1 MCFASQ
7 PEDHSAEIAR
17 QQEATRQANIAAGT
31 QKINDAFAQFTPDYF
46 TGIGK
51 NFTDY
56 YMPQLDKQYQ
66 DTRRNLIYGL
76 SNTGGLTSSAGN
88 QSIADLEN
96 QYNLQRQQ
104 VTSGAIDAENQAKS
118 DLENNRSQLISNLE
132 AGSGVESTAQTAMA
146 RAAAMTA
153 PKVYSPLGD
162 VFSQFTNNL
171 KNSALLQANGYQGLP
186 ITQQTFGLGNS
197 STGAVGGSVKT
208 IGG

>member
-1 MCFASQ
+1 MQ
-7 PEDHSAEIAR
+7 
-17 QQEATRQANIAAGT
+17 ATGTAAIWPKLLEQANIAAGT

-51 NFTDY
+51 NFSDY

-104 VTSGAIDAENQAKS
+104 VTGGAIDAENQAKIEEQQNQLS
-118 DLENNRSQLISNLE
+118 EKIAAPEREAAKEKENYE
-132 AGSGVESTAQTAMA
+132 AALNQFKVGNYQSAIASFHLPCVLYNSPRLKYTA
-146 RAAAMTA
+146 
-153 PKVYSPLGD
+153 G
-162 VFSQFTNNL
+162 
-171 KNSALLQANGYQGLP
+171 
-186 ITQQTFGLGNS
+186 
-197 STGAVGGSVKT
+197 
-208 IGG
+208 